1 MTALL
6 TDRQIE
12 EQLLQLPGWAR
23 TGNEIEQVFTFADF
37 LGAIAF
43 VNRLVEP
50 AETAGHH
57 PDIGIS
63 WNKVTIH
70 LSTHDAGGLTEKDF
84 SLAKQITDL
93 A

>member
-1 MTALL
+1 MAALL

-12 EQLLQLPGWAR
+12 EELLQLPGWAR
-23 TGNEIEQVFTFADF
+23 VGNEIEQVFTFTDF

-57 PDIGIS
+57 PDISIS
-63 WNKVTIH
+63 WNKVTIR
-70 LSTHDAGGLTEKDF
+70 LSTHDAGGLTAMDF
-84 SLAKQITDL
+84 SLAQQITDL